1 MALSV
6 IDPPDDDRPVL
17 VLADFQNMSIIINA
31 TVKRNAFKEEELDN
45 VNGMLSK
52 IENFVKHIKK
62 IRR

>member
-52 IENFVKHIKK
+52 IENFGCLSKS
-62 IRR
+62 

>member
-1 MALSV
+1 MG